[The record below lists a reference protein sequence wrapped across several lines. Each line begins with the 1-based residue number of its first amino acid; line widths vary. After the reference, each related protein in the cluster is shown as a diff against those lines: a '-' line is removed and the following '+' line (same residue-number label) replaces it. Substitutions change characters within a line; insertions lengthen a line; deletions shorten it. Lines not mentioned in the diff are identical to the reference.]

1 MLPPLVQNRWPG
13 TNPGA
18 IPVPV
23 RATAPVAARFLR
35 AAISAATPASTA
47 TAPAATTRRQALTT
61 RLGAPDPLS
70 CAMSPPISR
79 SRPGTQ
85 TPPVDGAQPTP
96 ENPTASPE
104 AEAGLRP
111 LTGFGYEN
119 RRTPGCPAVTHHA
132 QHVRPALVS

>member
-1 MLPPLVQNRWPG
+1 MACWLLPSRLAWLIMLPPLVQNRWPG

-85 TPPVDGAQPTP
+85 TPPVDGAQPAPKTP
-96 ENPTASPE
+96 QPP
-104 AEAGLRP
+104 LRLKP
-111 LTGFGYEN
+111 VCV
-119 RRTPGCPAVTHHA
+119 P
-132 QHVRPALVS
+132 